1 MGAGI
6 VSTRNIVTSL
16 AQLPQQWRR
25 RQRFSLTRDQVQLS
39 IGWRSA
45 CQLRNVAGVAGFDR
59 DDGATAGFH
68 CPFQPFDGFID
79 PLVVVLGIGDRLFPE
94 CICLMKARGS
104 AIHAA
109 LPIRRFR
116 PDRILDDRRAG
127 VVNIGQ
133 EPPPKK
139 KAPAGTDRLGLSCSQ
154 TSSLGLGQVIRIVPI
169 RSRTRSVQFGTFF
182 LRCD

>member
-1 MGAGI
+1 MGART
-6 VSTRNIVTSL
+6 VSTRNIVMPL
-16 AQLPQQWRR
+16 EQLPQRWRR
-25 RQRFSLTRDQVQLS
+25 RQLLSLARDQAELS
-39 IGWRSA
+39 IGCRSA
-45 CQLRNVAGVAGFDR
+45 CCVRYIAGVAGFDR
-59 DDGATAGFH
+59 DDGATARFH
-68 CPFQPFDGFID
+68 GPFQPFDGFID
-79 PLVVVLGIGDRLFPE
+79 PLVVVLGIGDCLFPE

-116 PDRILDDRRAG
+116 PERILDDRRAG

-154 TSSLGLGQVIRIVPI
+154 TSSLGLGQIIRIARV
-169 RSRTRSVQFGTFF
+169 RSRGLGPIWNVPCS
-182 LRCD
+182 L

>member
-1 MGAGI
+1 MGPGT

-16 AQLPQQWRR
+16 EQLPQRWRR
-25 RQRFSLTRDQVQLS
+25 GQLFSLARDQAQLS
-39 IGWRSA
+39 IGCRTTCCVRYIA
-45 CQLRNVAGVAGFDR
+45 VVAGFER
-59 DDGATAGFH
+59 DDGATARFH
-68 CPFQPFDGFID
+68 GPFQPFDGFID
-79 PLVVVLGIGDRLFPE
+79 PLVVVLGIGDCLFPE

-116 PDRILDDRRAG
+116 PDRILDDRSAG

-154 TSSLGLGQVIRIVPI
+154 TSSLGLGQII
-169 RSRTRSVQFGTFF
+169 RSAPVRSRRLGPVWNV
-182 LRCD
+182 LSSL